1 MIIPTYRF
9 NWGKW
14 NQENE
19 FYQSE
24 LEKGHIDLTSPMDKS
39 SSYWELGEIE
49 TETYEKIDGNPD
61 LIIYR
66 TDTDFL
72 ISSGSTGN
80 PAYLLFSDYLRW
92 ITERKITIDDDLA
105 WMVRELKLSTIL

>member
-9 NWGKW
+9 NWEKW

-24 LEKGHIDLTSPMDKS
+24 LKKGHIDLTSPMDKS
-39 SSYWELGEIE
+39 FSYWEPGEIE
-49 TETYEKIDGNPD
+49 TEIYEKIDGNLD
-61 LIIYR
+61 HIIYR

-72 ISSGSTGN
+72 IRGSTRS
-80 PAYLLFSDYLRW
+80 PVYLLFSDYLRL
-92 ITERKITIDDDLA
+92 ITEKKITIDANLA
-105 WMVRELKLSTIL
+105 WMVRELKLSAIL